1 MSRIRQTTSKKDFTQ
16 HFIQGIGDGNLHS
29 DFDLLPDSSHQKK
42 RTRHHYIRT
51 AVGSRGGN
59 NRRRRDKGDVVGIA
73 AVDEDLQEEEEEEK
87 KKNDAHDNAMLHG
100 GRGDGGGS
108 SINSSSHHQ
117 VEDIPASSMFS
128 FAVSPLAFL
137 LIPLA
142 VFLLTMAF
150 RKEFSRRQSYKK
162 KGPDRKLLR
171 TESQALRQ
179 KKKTDEWEEE
189 ELDSEYNDLITR
201 RRSLVGETNIHN
213 DHIDDNNIND
223 NNNILS
229 VTRNPSSPCCYR
241 RESYLRGEHAR
252 HRKVKGV
259 TDSRQHALLNQSYH
273 DRKTTQEDSF
283 PRMQQVSSFD
293 HVDQELDEEAL
304 SPIARSRTFSFDDL
318 EQRTLTVVGGSRK
331 PIYVS
336 SFSELTMPDLSS
348 HTIPVEDTISISDG
362 NAKILEG
369 NEDDGS
375 VHSQECAISGET
387 EGANGLIHKRR
398 DLTACSDA
406 ASSLHSPIVYSDLKM
421 NHLIGGG
428 GFGQVWSATWRGTPV
443 AVKVLSASSESL
455 MVQKAIL
462 QEFVAEINMLSG
474 MRHPNICLYIGACL
488 EPTNR
493 AIVTELA
500 ANGSLWD
507 ALRLPLKTPFG
518 TQERGQPLWPLELYG
533 SNDPESILHP
543 PEGTWPWS
551 LVRRVAE
558 GAARGM
564 NYLHCGKP
572 AVLHR
577 DLKSAN
583 ILLDDSYNPKV
594 CDFGLSRIKTHENS
608 MTANCGTVQWMA
620 PEILANEP
628 YAEPAD
634 VYSYG
639 IILWELLTRRCPYE
653 GMNSIQCAMAVLN
666 RDLRPEIPAWCP
678 TIFANLISECVD
690 KEPSNRPTFAIILS
704 TLDTMPKY

>member
-1 MSRIRQTTSKKDFTQ
+1 MSRIRRTTSKKDLTQ

-29 DFDLLPDSSHQKK
+29 DFDLLPDASHQK

-51 AVGSRGGN
+51 AVGSGDN
-59 NRRRRDKGDVVGIA
+59 HPRRRDKGDGVGIA

-87 KKNDAHDNAMLHG
+87 NDAHDNAMLHG
-100 GRGDGGGS
+100 GRGRGSGGS
-108 SINSSSHHQ
+108 ISSSSSSSHQQ
-117 VEDIPASSMFS
+117 VEDTPASSMFL
-128 FAVSPLAFL
+128 FPMSPLAFL

-142 VFLLTMAF
+142 VFLLAMAF

-201 RRSLVGETNIHN
+201 RHSLVGETNIHN
-213 DHIDDNNIND
+213 DLIDDD
-223 NNNILS
+223 NNNIHNNNNNNIVS

-252 HRKVKGV
+252 HRKVNKGI
-259 TDSRQHALLNQSYH
+259 TDSRQHILLNQSYH
-273 DRKTTQEDSF
+273 DRKITQEDSF
-283 PRMQQVSSFD
+283 HRMQQVSSFD
-293 HVDQELDEEAL
+293 HDDQELDEEAL

-348 HTIPVEDTISISDG
+348 HTVPVEDTVSISDG

-369 NEDDGS
+369 DEDDGS
-375 VHSQECAISGET
+375 VPSQECAISGET

-493 AIVTELA
+493 AIVTGE
-500 ANGSLWD
+500 
-507 ALRLPLKTPFG
+507 
-518 TQERGQPLWPLELYG
+518 
-533 SNDPESILHP
+533 
-543 PEGTWPWS
+543 
-551 LVRRVAE
+551 
-558 GAARGM
+558 
-564 NYLHCGKP
+564 
-572 AVLHR
+572 
-577 DLKSAN
+577 
-583 ILLDDSYNPKV
+583 
-594 CDFGLSRIKTHENS
+594 
-608 MTANCGTVQWMA
+608 
-620 PEILANEP
+620 
-628 YAEPAD
+628 
-634 VYSYG
+634 
-639 IILWELLTRRCPYE
+639 
-653 GMNSIQCAMAVLN
+653 
-666 RDLRPEIPAWCP
+666 
-678 TIFANLISECVD
+678 
-690 KEPSNRPTFAIILS
+690 
-704 TLDTMPKY
+704 